1 MFPSQIVVEIEL
13 ILCTLGEPFVFFFF
27 GFGSFWWVAWLV
39 ENSTWFAFG
48 VFFVNHLGENKQ
60 MCGHM
65 EGGVVVKLIYT

>member
-1 MFPSQIVVEIEL
+1 VSL
-13 ILCTLGEPFVFFFF
+13 LSFFF